1 MSIDATQD
9 DLHELIREVINRIA
23 VGPNRGKNIDR
34 TQAQAVM
41 EAITSGGTDAV
52 QAAIILIGL
61 RMKGESLEE
70 LTGMFSALQGSISQ
84 HKVEVPELFCLADP
98 FDGYLRYVP
107 VSPFVPATLAAA
119 GLPVVVTGVESVGP
133 KHGVTAHKV
142 FRQAG
147 INVDHTTH
155 TAAQQIESSGWCY
168 LDQSRFAQA
177 LYSLAQLREKM
188 VKRTALTTLERLLN
202 PLRGAQHTHLI
213 LGYVHKA
220 YPAIYSH
227 LAQQAGFDTALLVK
241 GVEGGIAPALN
252 KPLKSSFY
260 SFNKN
265 SAAVVKQEV
274 PVPAVEFALQYAGEQ
289 YSQQGDIQE
298 GARVGQCL
306 ESGLGALRGVSGDAR
321 NSLVLACAQILFHH
335 RPAVSFP
342 AAVELIQHCLDNG
355 SALRRFHANAGTVD
369 QLNKT

>member
-1 MSIDATQD
+1 MSIDATPNE
-9 DLHELIREVINRIA
+9 LNELITEVINRIA

-34 TQAQAVM
+34 AQAHAVM
-41 EAITSGGTDAV
+41 DAITQGRVDAV
-52 QAAIILIGL
+52 QTAIFLIGL

-70 LTGMFSALQGSISQ
+70 LSGMFCALQGSITQ
-84 HKVEVPELFCLADP
+84 CKVQVPELFCVADP
-98 FDGYLRYVP
+98 FDGYLRYAP

-119 GLPVVVTGVESVGP
+119 GLSVVMTGVESIGP

-155 TAAQQIESSGWCY
+155 TAAHQIESSGWCY

-177 LYSLAQLREKM
+177 LHSLAELRDKM

-202 PLRGAQHTHLI
+202 PLQAAQHTHLVI
-213 LGYVHKA
+213 GYVHQA

-227 LAQQAGFDTALLVK
+227 LAQQAGFDTALLIK
-241 GVEGGIAPALN
+241 GLEGGITPALN
-252 KPLKSSFY
+252 KPLKSFY
-260 SFNKN
+260 YNFNKDY
-265 SAAVVKQEV
+265 AAGAKRDA
-274 PVPAVEFALQYAGEQ
+274 PVPPAEFALQCAGQQ
-289 YSQQGDIQE
+289 YSKEVDMHE
-298 GARVGQCL
+298 GTRVERSL
-306 ESGLGALRGVSGDAR
+306 ESGLAALHGVSGVAR
-321 NSLVLACAQILFHH
+321 NSLVLACAQILFHY

-369 QLNKT
+369 QLKKP